1 MDVDKDYNF
10 FTENLE
16 NTLSTSCCILSLGV
30 INTRFAY
37 PQQDTNF
44 INMVWITCKV
54 NNFSAVLGSR
64 RLKRW

>member
-1 MDVDKDYNF
+1 MGVDKDYNF

-30 INTRFAY
+30 ITPGFAY

-44 INMVWITCKV
+44 INMV
-54 NNFSAVLGSR
+54 
-64 RLKRW
+64 